1 MFRLTKIPQEKTK
14 ICPGYFI
21 SLFYFLLKCFSAKL
35 NTEILLVAPMYSLQD
50 SDFLGPPAVIL
61 SPISTETMAFAY
73 AGIFPLQAL
82 LKFLLSH
89 TQGINSLWIPHL
101 PISQTHSVCFLLQ
114 GSFPAELA
122 VLLASGCFQ
131 KLKTLLIPLG
141 NLRIK
146 DLCFLLGNDDAI
158 IYSSAVFCLLLLG
171 RISKALIS

>member
-1 MFRLTKIPQEKTK
+1 MFLCQIKHRNLACSSHVLTSGFKFPCSHLKSYQYRDYDFC
-14 ICPGYFI
+14 ICWHLSFI
-21 SLFYFLLKCFSAKL
+21 
-35 NTEILLVAPMYSLQD
+35 
-50 SDFLGPPAVIL
+50 G
-61 SPISTETMAFAY
+61 
-73 AGIFPLQAL
+73 

-89 TQGINSLWIPHL
+89 TQGISSLWIPNL
-101 PISQTHSVCFLLQ
+101 PFSQTHSVCFLLQ

-131 KLKTLLIPLG
+131 KFETLLIPLG

-158 IYSSAVFCLLLLG
+158 IYSSAVFCLLFLG

>member
-1 MFRLTKIPQEKTK
+1 MKIS
-14 ICPGYFI
+14 PGYFI
-21 SLFYFLLKCFSAKL
+21 SLFYFLLKCFSDKL
-35 NTEILLVAPMYSLQD
+35 NTEILLVAPMYSLQG
-50 SDFLGPPAVIL
+50 SDFLGSPAVIL

-131 KLKTLLIPLG
+131 KLETLIPLG

-158 IYSSAVFCLLLLG
+158 IYSSAVFCLLFLG